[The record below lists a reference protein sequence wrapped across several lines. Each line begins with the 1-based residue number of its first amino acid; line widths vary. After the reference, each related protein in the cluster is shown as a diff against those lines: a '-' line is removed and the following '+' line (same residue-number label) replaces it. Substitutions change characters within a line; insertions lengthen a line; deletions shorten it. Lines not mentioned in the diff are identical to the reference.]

1 MIYVQRDLEGR
12 VTGLFANAQPGLAEE
27 GLPDDHPDVVAF
39 QSVLLMAE
47 FEAAIQ
53 EHIDTAARARRYRD
67 GFALAGYVASTVPQ
81 YAAEAAAF
89 VAWRDAVW
97 LYAYGE
103 LDKAQNGQRPIPTV
117 EDFISELPA
126 MVWPS

>member
-1 MIYVQRDLEGR
+1 MSNINWSQL
-12 VTGLFANAQPGLAEE
+12 VTAEDKEAQERT
-27 GLPDDHPDVVAF
+27 
-39 QSVLLMAE
+39 SLMAR
-47 FEAAIQ
+47 FESAIQ
-53 EHIDTAARARRYRD
+53 GHIDTIAQSRRYRD
-67 GFALAGYVASTVPQ
+67 GFALAGYVASAVPQ